1 MWKALVMMR
10 RLHLF
15 ASCTLTYF
23 PWPTDERDIGPNHK
37 FYSHLSDEDLEEE
50 DEEVCLVT

>member
-1 MWKALVMMR
+1 MMR